1 MKSQT
6 QRKSQVNVSF
16 SNQQSQILKNN
27 NNASPLI
34 KDVQDM
40 FEDYSRLRNLSSN
53 SQYKLQDITK
63 EEKLMINKW
72 ITNLN
77 DGQLLITEEIES
89 LVHIGKVEHLIHLIV
104 KYQPSHIFLK
114 GIQECGQ
121 TLQRLDLQQCKLNN
135 LNDIQTVWNLQYLSV
150 INCDLQYLD
159 GIQSLKYL
167 QTLDI
172 SKNRISS
179 LIELCSLSQL
189 HSINIDSN
197 NVQDLGQ
204 LLNLVHPSV
213 KQLNLNN
220 NPISKLQSQIIQVLQ
235 LNAFNGIL
243 KVNGTKIEIHG
254 ELINSLNVTL
264 DSQLQNSQLNL
275 SSQIPDQPEQN
286 NVNVQT
292 PEQLKLSSHTQND
305 NLLVSDTGSSA
316 IDQMTQLFARKLQI
330 LETQKTQ
337 KTPLKVEIDLQQ
349 VEAEQA
355 VELQKLNNQLLLT
368 MKSYVEEV
376 NQRQSQMQ
384 QSQLRTETSQLT
396 NQQQQ
401 INEQNERINELEKQV
416 QKQNKQIKFLKG
428 ENDELKQQMQNVLK
442 TVEDLR
448 ISVNK

>member
-27 NNASPLI
+27 NIASPLI

-40 FEDYSRLRNLSSN
+40 FEDYSRLRNLGSN

-63 EEKLMINKW
+63 DEKLMLNKW

-89 LVHIGKVEHLIHLIV
+89 LTHIGKVEHLIHLIV
-104 KYQPSHIFLK
+104 KYQPSNIFLK

-254 ELINSLNVTL
+254 ELINSNIAL

-275 SSQIPDQPEQN
+275 SSQIPDQTEQI
-286 NVNVQT
+286 VNAQT
-292 PEQLKLSSHTQND
+292 PEQLKLSSHIQND
-305 NLLVSDTGSSA
+305 LLVSDTGSSA

-330 LETQKTQ
+330 LETQ

-384 QSQLRTETSQLT
+384 QSQLRTETSQLN

-401 INEQNERINELEKQV
+401 INEQNEKLNELEKQI
-416 QKQNKQIKFLKG
+416 QRQNKQIKYLKG
-428 ENDELKQQMQNVLK
+428 ENDELKLQMEKVLK

-448 ISVNK
+448 SVK

>member
-27 NNASPLI
+27 NIASPLI

-104 KYQPSHIFLK
+104 KYQPSNSFLK

-254 ELINSLNVTL
+254 ELINSNIAL
-264 DSQLQNSQLNL
+264 DSQLYNSQLNL
-275 SSQIPDQPEQN
+275 SSQIPDQTEQI
-286 NVNVQT
+286 VNAQT
-292 PEQLKLSSHTQND
+292 PEQLKLSSHND

-330 LETQKTQ
+330 LKS
-337 KTPLKVEIDLQQ
+337 PLKVEIDLQQ

-384 QSQLRTETSQLT
+384 QSQLKTS
-396 NQQQQ
+396 QQQQ
-401 INEQNERINELEKQV
+401 INEQNEKLKELEKQV
-416 QKQNKQIKFLKG
+416 QRQNKQIKYLKG
-428 ENDELKQQMQNVLK
+428 ENDELKLQMENVLK

-448 ISVNK
+448 SVK

>member
-27 NNASPLI
+27 NIASPLI

-104 KYQPSHIFLK
+104 KYQPSNSFLK

-254 ELINSLNVTL
+254 ELINSNIAL
-264 DSQLQNSQLNL
+264 DSQLYNSQLNL
-275 SSQIPDQPEQN
+275 SSQIPEQTEQN
-286 NVNVQT
+286 NLNAQT
-292 PEQLKLSSHTQND
+292 PEQLKLSSHND
-305 NLLVSDTGSSA
+305 NLYVSETGSSA

-330 LETQKTQ
+330 LETQKS
-337 KTPLKVEIDLQQ
+337 PLKVEIDLQQ

-384 QSQLRTETSQLT
+384 QSQLKTETSQLN

-401 INEQNERINELEKQV
+401 INEQNERLNELEKQI
-416 QKQNKQIKFLKG
+416 QRQNKQIKYLKG

-442 TVEDLR
+442 TMEDLR
-448 ISVNK
+448 SVK